1 MSSIKHCAMNRPYI
15 SLDEVTKNEFS
26 ITCIYLAGSIIQDA
40 EKREG
45 FDMNKNNYHLFT
57 DNEKFILELFYIL
70 SDIENCLSSIENA
83 CIFVKRFYG
92 KSYFEKCKINII
104 DYSLYHYDVLC
115 YKISTLKDLYFKLV
129 NYLYDL
135 KLKGKSCSWK
145 SIEKKEE
152 EINNPFLF
160 HLLRENYNNLSVID
174 NRRNKSAHEGK
185 IEHAAFKDI
194 SPYVMLTMYSK
205 TMPISDNVIITRGSY
220 LEYKLKSN
228 RKKFLEETEIC
239 KYNAFIFTRCILCSL
254 SETFIQKIDNDT
266 KNKYSATLEKIK
278 QETQGNKCSIG
289 KKMEG
294 MF

>member
-1 MSSIKHCAMNRPYI
+1 M
-15 SLDEVTKNEFS
+15 
-26 ITCIYLAGSIIQDA
+26 
-40 EKREG
+40 
-45 FDMNKNNYHLFT
+45 
-57 DNEKFILELFYIL
+57 
-70 SDIENCLSSIENA
+70 
-83 CIFVKRFYG
+83 KRFYG
-92 KSYFEKCKINII
+92 ESYFEKCKINII

-205 TMPISDNVIITRGSY
+205 TMPISDDVIITRGSY
-220 LEYKLKSN
+220 LEYKLKSS

-289 KKMEG
+289 KKIGRNVLIKTKKSSFKNDFLVCRLIIFQFFTLQFHISRSIFQFKCSVSPKENEKYKVCNQC
-294 MF
+294 FHFYSPCSSLLLSLLNENVSCSNRPKLS